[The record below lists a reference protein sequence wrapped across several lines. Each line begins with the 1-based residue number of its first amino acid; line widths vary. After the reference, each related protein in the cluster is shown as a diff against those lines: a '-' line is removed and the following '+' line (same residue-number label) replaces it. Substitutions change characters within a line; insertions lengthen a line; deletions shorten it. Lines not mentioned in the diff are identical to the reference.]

1 MKIIVSERQFGLL
14 SEQKKTPSYLRPIKP
29 ATSSSTYVRKNPVIQ
44 NSDISLNKR
53 CRSQYNQKT
62 LSEAIQW
69 WVDWLKNPNT
79 LNKFA
84 SNWGITKQEAS
95 KVFEKYFEFLKDL
108 KLSYVFENTNN
119 YARVRFKRG
128 EVIFHHPNKTI
139 YVNCSMNNEDPLG
152 TLIHEIQHGLFVIKS
167 LHPEQKIETDI
178 KFDLNDKDS
187 IWERIKSLFGTEKKF
202 SMQPQKNLILKLK
215 KDGIISPEKII
226 TRYNRTGKGYLE
238 DETEVLSR
246 LSNIRANL
254 KLKPGQDIKLQDFID
269 LVNSDDNGANW
280 LMFNIIHKGISI
292 QEMLNKLNQYAKTNT
307 ILPVDVS
314 KNKEY
319 NV

>member
-1 MKIIVSERQFGLL
+1 MKIIISERQFGLL

-44 NSDISLNKR
+44 KSDPSLNKR

-79 LNKFA
+79 LIKFA
-84 SNWGITKQEAS
+84 SNWVINKQEAS

-108 KLSYVFENTNN
+108 KLSYIFENENR
-119 YARVRFKRG
+119 YASVRFKPK
-128 EVIFHHPNKTI
+128 EVIFHNPNKTI
-139 YVNCSMNNEDPLG
+139 YVNCSMDNKDPVG
-152 TLIHEIQHGLFVIKS
+152 MLIHEIQHGLFVIKS
-167 LHPEQKIETDI
+167 LHPKQKVETDI

-187 IWERIKSLFGTEKKF
+187 IWERIKSLFDTDQKF
-202 SMQPQKNLILKLK
+202 STQLQKNLIAKLK
-215 KDGIISPEKII
+215 KEGIFYPENIVDWYIQIDKD
-226 TRYNRTGKGYLE
+226 YLE
-238 DETEVLSR
+238 DESEVLSR
-246 LSNIRANL
+246 LSDLRANL
-254 KLKPGQDIKLQDFID
+254 KLKPGEDIKLKDFIN
-269 LVNSDDNGANW
+269 LVNSENNGAQY
-280 LMFNIIHKGISI
+280 LLANIIHKGISI
-292 QEMLNKLNQYAKTNT
+292 QEMLNTLNQYAKTNT
-307 ILPVDVS
+307 KLPVGVS

>member
-1 MKIIVSERQFGLL
+1 MKIIISERQFGLL

-29 ATSSSTYVRKNPVIQ
+29 ATSSSTYVKKNPVIK
-44 NSDISLNKR
+44 NSDPSLNKR
-53 CRSQYNQKT
+53 CLSQYNQKT
-62 LSEAIQW
+62 LSQAVKW
-69 WVDWLKNPNT
+69 WEDWLKNPNT

-95 KVFEKYFEFLKDL
+95 KIFEKYFEFLKDL
-108 KLSYVFENTNN
+108 KLSYVFENNNLFAKVWFTN
-119 YARVRFKRG
+119 G
-128 EVIFHHPNKTI
+128 EILFHNPNKTI
-139 YVNCSMNNEDPLG
+139 YVNCSKNNKDPLG

-187 IWERIKSLFGTEKKF
+187 IWERIKSLFGTEQKF
-202 SMQPQKNLILKLK
+202 SMQPQKNLISKLK
-215 KDGIISPEKII
+215 KDGIVSPEKII
-226 TRYNRTGKGYLE
+226 HRYNRTEKDYLE
-238 DETEVLSR
+238 DETEILSR
-246 LSNIRANL
+246 LSDLRANL
-254 KLKPGQDIKLQDFID
+254 KLKPGQDIKLEDFID
-269 LVNSDDNGANW
+269 SVNSNDTGAIW

-307 ILPVDVS
+307 KLPVDVS

>member
-1 MKIIVSERQFGLL
+1 MKIIISERQFGLL
-14 SEQKKTPSYLRPIKP
+14 SEQKKTPSYLKPINP

-44 NSDISLNKR
+44 NSDPSLNAR

-62 LSEAIQW
+62 LSQAIKW
-69 WVDWLKNPNT
+69 WEDWLKNPNT

-95 KVFEKYFEFLKDL
+95 KVFEKYFEYLKDL
-108 KLSYVFENTNN
+108 KISYVFKKDNSFAHVQFT
-119 YARVRFKRG
+119 RG
-128 EVIFHHPNKTI
+128 EKFSHNPNKTI
-139 YVNCSMNNEDPLG
+139 YVNCFRNNEDPIG

-167 LHPEQKIETDI
+167 LHPEQKVETDI

-187 IWERIKSLFGTEKKF
+187 IWERIKSLFDTDQKF
-202 SMQPQKNLILKLK
+202 STQPQKNLIAKLK
-215 KDGIISPEKII
+215 KEGIFYPEDII
-226 TRYNRTGKGYLE
+226 YGYNQTDKDYLE
-238 DETEVLSR
+238 NETEVLSR
-246 LSNIRANL
+246 LSDMRANL
-254 KLKPGQDIKLQDFID
+254 KLKPGEDIKLKDFIN
-269 LVNSDDNGANW
+269 LVNSGNNGAIW
-280 LMFNIIHKGISI
+280 LLFNIIHKGISI

-307 ILPVDVS
+307 KLPVDVS